1 MKGERYY
8 FEQIRSSVSSFYWVG
23 RMLQKVGDDILSCS
37 DYSDFSFSSKDFV
50 FDENIRYTELELI
63 TRVVPDITMT

>member
-1 MKGERYY
+1 
-8 FEQIRSSVSSFYWVG
+8 
-23 RMLQKVGDDILSCS
+23 MLQDVGDDI
-37 DYSDFSFSSKDFV
+37 DYWLFRFLILLQGHDFV